1 MTRLNVALSSPAR
14 LTWGAAIAAA
24 IFSFFASLCYR
35 NCVHTNLCE
44 LCAAIVQTDI
54 TIEPQAAA
62 QIRA

>member
-14 LTWGAAIAAA
+14 LTWGAAIAAV
-24 IFSFFASLCYR
+24 SFFASLCYR
-35 NCVHTNLCE
+35 NCVHTSLCE